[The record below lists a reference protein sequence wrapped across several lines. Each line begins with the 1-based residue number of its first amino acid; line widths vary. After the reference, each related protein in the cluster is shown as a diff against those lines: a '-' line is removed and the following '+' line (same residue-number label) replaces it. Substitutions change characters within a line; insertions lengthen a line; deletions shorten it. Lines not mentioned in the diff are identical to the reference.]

1 MKVREWIWSVYSIKL
16 RQTDKNTEI
25 GVNVLNEDDDKT
37 RDQDEE

>member
-1 MKVREWIWSVYSIKL
+1 MGEFNVN
-16 RQTDKNTEI
+16 TDKNTES